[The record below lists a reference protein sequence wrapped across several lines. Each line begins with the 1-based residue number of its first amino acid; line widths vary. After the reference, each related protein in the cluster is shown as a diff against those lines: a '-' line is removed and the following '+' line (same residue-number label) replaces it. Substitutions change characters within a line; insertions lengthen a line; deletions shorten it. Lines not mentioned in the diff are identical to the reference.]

1 MLIFTLS
8 VFYFV
13 YLREQNLHFAPFY
26 LSSLVV
32 NSKFHKPNLTLFAMK
47 LILVCGYFDLFFA
60 CFSMIKEGSSN
71 AIGVYFYACRFA
83 FSTISSCI

>member
-13 YLREQNLHFAPFY
+13 YLREQNLHFAPFC

-32 NSKFHKPNLTLFAMK
+32 NSKFHKPNLPLFAMK
-47 LILVCGYFDLFFA
+47 CILIFDFFNLFA

>member
-47 LILVCGYFDLFFA
+47 CILVFDLFDLF
-60 CFSMIKEGSSN
+60 CLLFDD
-71 AIGVYFYACRFA
+71 
-83 FSTISSCI
+83 

>member
-47 LILVCGYFDLFFA
+47 LILVCGFFDLFCLLFDD
-60 CFSMIKEGSSN
+60 
-71 AIGVYFYACRFA
+71 
-83 FSTISSCI
+83 